1 MNNPL
6 ISVIIPVYNAED
18 TLDRCI
24 RSLLAQTHRNT
35 ELLFIND
42 GSTDYS
48 AAILFDYA
56 KRDKRIR
63 VLSIR
68 NSGPGMAR
76 NIGLEHMQGDYFC
89 FADSDDY
96 ADRHYLSRML
106 SEAVL
111 YHADIVQ
118 TDYFTVNE
126 KGEIKSGRKHLP
138 ELITGTALCLRKFS
152 EQERITNF
160 PWGKLFRSSLMK
172 DIRFPALYKSED
184 KVFLFKAFERC
195 NCLYLS
201 DQKLYYY
208 VMEPGSLSRAPFSL
222 KDLDEVKAGLE
233 IHKLCARSC
242 PSLLPYWNTF
252 IASKA
257 ALTYCKLKGI
267 SIADKQQLLQSL
279 AETFDTFFRKCR
291 LSFILKRRKRGAFIL
306 LFRLSKSFTAWMY
319 EQLLHIV

>member
-1 MNNPL
+1 MINPL
-6 ISVIIPVYNAED
+6 ISVIVPVYNAED

-48 AAILFDYA
+48 VAILFDYA
-56 KRDKRIR
+56 KRDERIR

-111 YHADIVQ
+111 YNADIVQ

-126 KGEIKSGRKHLP
+126 KGDIKSGRKHLP

-306 LFRLSKSFTAWMY
+306 LFRLSKSFTSWIMN
-319 EQLLHIV
+319 

>member
-56 KRDKRIR
+56 KRDERIR

-68 NSGPGMAR
+68 NSGPGIAR

-111 YHADIVQ
+111 YNADIVQ

-126 KGEIKSGRKHLP
+126 KGDIKSGRKHLP

-160 PWGKLFRSSLMK
+160 PWGKLFRSSQMK

>member
-6 ISVIIPVYNAED
+6 ISVIVPVYNAED

-48 AAILFDYA
+48 AGILLDYA
-56 KRDKRIR
+56 KRDERIR

-68 NSGPGMAR
+68 NSGPGIAR

-118 TDYFTVNE
+118 TDYLTVNVNG
-126 KGEIKSGRKHLP
+126 KIKQGRKHLP
-138 ELITGTALCLRKFS
+138 ELISGAALCLRKFS